1 MARRYEHSQEEIKA
15 MVMQAA
21 NQIIVEQGGAAL
33 NVRNIAKN
41 IGYTVG
47 SIYMVFENMADLV
60 LHVNAE
66 TLDEIAGVLNKVET
80 GSASQDLEEIAKA
93 YLMFAHLNFNRW
105 SMLFGNRFVESGHFP
120 DWYRA
125 KMNRLEEIIT
135 TQIARLHPENNL
147 QQNQRIGNALWGGI
161 HGVCLLSI
169 NGMPDKKALEEA
181 RETLLILVRTF
192 VGGERVNGK
201 RLAGNSE

>member
-33 NVRNIAKN
+33 NVRKIAMT

-66 TLDEIAGVLNKVET
+66 TLDEIASALNKVET
-80 GSASQDLEEIAKA
+80 GSASRDLEEIAKA
-93 YLMFAHLNFNRW
+93 YLKFASLNFNRW
-105 SMLFGNRFVESGHFP
+105 SMLFGNRFVDSGHFP

-135 TQIARLHPENNL
+135 TQIARLHPENNP

-169 NGMPDKKALEEA
+169 NGRPDKESLQEAEETLRALVRAFVGEA
-181 RETLLILVRTF
+181 R
-192 VGGERVNGK
+192 
-201 RLAGNSE
+201 

>member
-15 MVMQAA
+15 MVLQAA
-21 NQIIVEQGGAAL
+21 NQIIVEQGAPAL
-33 NVRNIAKN
+33 NVRKIAKH

-60 LHVNAE
+60 LHVNAK
-66 TLDEIAGVLNKVET
+66 TLDEIADELNKVEM
-80 GSASQDLEEIAKA
+80 GSTSRDLEEIAKA

-105 SMLFGNRFVESGHFP
+105 SMLFGNRFVDSEHFP

-135 TQIARLHPENNL
+135 KQMARLHPQNSP
-147 QQNQRIGNALWGGI
+147 QHNQRIGNALWGGI
-161 HGVCLLSI
+161 HGVCLLWI
-169 NGMPDKKALEEA
+169 NGKPDKKALEEA
-181 RETLLILVRTF
+181 QETLLILVRTF
-192 VGGERVNGK
+192 VGEQR
-201 RLAGNSE
+201 

>member
-1 MARRYEHSQEEIKA
+1 MARRYEHSREEIKA

-33 NVRNIAKN
+33 NVRKIAMT

-66 TLDEIAGVLNKVET
+66 TLDEIAGALNKVET
-80 GSASQDLEEIAKA
+80 GSASRDLEEMAKA
-93 YLMFAHLNFNRW
+93 YLKFASLNFNRW
-105 SMLFGNRFVESGHFP
+105 SMLFGNRFVDSGHFT
-120 DWYRA
+120 DWYRV

-135 TQIARLHPENNL
+135 TQIARLHPENNP
-147 QQNQRIGNALWGGI
+147 QQNQRAGNALWGGI

-169 NGMPDKKALEEA
+169 DGRPDKESLQEA
-181 RETLLILVRTF
+181 EETLRVLVRAF
-192 VGGERVNGK
+192 VGGER
-201 RLAGNSE
+201 

>member
-15 MVMQAA
+15 MVMHAA

-33 NVRNIAKN
+33 NVRKIAMD

-66 TLDEIAGVLNKVET
+66 TLDEIADVLNTVAT
-80 GSASQDLEEIAKA
+80 GSTSRDLEEIAKA

-105 SMLFGNRFVESGHFP
+105 SMLFGNRFVDSGHFP
-120 DWYRA
+120 DWYRTKSA
-125 KMNRLEEIIT
+125 RLGEIIAK
-135 TQIARLHPENNL
+135 QIARLHPENNS
-147 QQNQRIGNALWGGI
+147 QQNQRIGNALWGGV

-169 NGMPDKKALEEA
+169 NGKPDKESLQEA
-181 RETLLILVRTF
+181 EETLRALVWAF
-192 VGGERVNGK
+192 VGGER
-201 RLAGNSE
+201 